1 MALRDVLQDEDDFSQ
16 NLGLDSIRALLG
28 DEGAVRLLEKIGG
41 TRVFVPVRVKSQDD
55 GKPSK
60 ILQFMP
66 YESAVKLSREFG
78 GLAYDVPV
86 GRKFRISHY
95 RAQGLA
101 LNDIAKKVGVSRT
114 TVVRILKRLRLETQ
128 RPMKKAA

>member
-1 MALRDVLQDEDDFSQ
+1 MTVHSVLQDEDDFRQ

-28 DEGAVRLLEKIGG
+28 DEGAIRLLEKIGG
-41 TRVFVPVRVKSQDD
+41 TRVFIPVRVKTQDD

-60 ILQFMP
+60 ILQFMS

-101 LNDIAKKVGVSRT
+101 LNDIAQKVGASRRA
-114 TVVRILKRLRLETQ
+114 VARALKKLRSEAQ
-128 RPMKKAA
+128 CSMKKAA